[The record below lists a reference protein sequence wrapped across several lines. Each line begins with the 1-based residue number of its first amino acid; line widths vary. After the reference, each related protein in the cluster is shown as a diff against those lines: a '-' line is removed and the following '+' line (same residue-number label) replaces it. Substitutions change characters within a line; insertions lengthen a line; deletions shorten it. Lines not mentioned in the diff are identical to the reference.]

1 MGLPLLAPPKN
12 VAEVCLNQHLFK
24 IQSQFVFVNFVHPFF
39 ALLRVVV
46 TAADMC
52 RRAVTKTGNPQSR
65 PAVRIRYDMVGDVE
79 SIDSL
84 TPVAINETA
93 KQEAFALIVAQHA
106 T

>member
-1 MGLPLLAPPKN
+1 
-12 VAEVCLNQHLFK
+12 
-24 IQSQFVFVNFVHPFF
+24 
-39 ALLRVVV
+39 
-46 TAADMC
+46 
-52 RRAVTKTGNPQSR
+52 
-65 PAVRIRYDMVGDVE
+65 MVGDVE